1 MNNSNMDSLI
11 NLFTQGHGKYKQ
23 FLQFEAIVL
32 FLIIL
37 VFFSKMYDK
46 TYAFII
52 ILIVFGLIMS
62 NTFIKVTDNEINDK
76 NKITYYKLAALQDKV
91 NDYIQSKLDLINNLD
106 LPQKDIDLLV
116 EKNKLN
122 SLYIDSSM
130 IHFLYSIISLYQYNP
145 NEYYLLLKGTNNI
158 LKLLNEIQKFD
169 DSNTLPPEN
178 ISTLLQSAMTL
189 RVNCLNN
196 LQNFIYSVPKGTGM
210 NKYIEK
216 SIIIY
221 DSLISVSIK
230 KIYNYNIKYINK
242 KGINTSTK
250 FIRLNETRP
259 FEDND
264 NYNTIPV
271 KNSTTVNRKLIDLY
285 V

>member
-1 MNNSNMDSLI
+1 MDNLI

-23 FLQFEAIVL
+23 FLQFKAIIL
-32 FLIIL
+32 FLIII
-37 VFFSKMYDK
+37 VFFSKIYDK

-62 NTFIKVTDNEINDK
+62 NTFIKITDNDINDK
-76 NKITYYKLAALQDKV
+76 NKITYYKLVTLQDKI
-91 NDYIQSKLDLINNLD
+91 NDYIKSKLDLINNLV
-106 LPQKDIDLLV
+106 LSQNDIDLLI
-116 EKNKLN
+116 EKNKLD

-158 LKLLNEIQKFD
+158 LKLLYEIQKFD
-169 DSNTLPPEN
+169 NSTGLPPEN
-178 ISTLLQSAMTL
+178 IATLLQSAMTL

-196 LQNFIYSVPKGTGM
+196 IQNFIYSVPKGTGM

-216 SIIIY
+216 CVVIY
-221 DSLISVSIK
+221 DNLISISIK

-242 KGINTSTK
+242 KGINTYTQ

-259 FEDND
+259 FEIND
-264 NYNTIPV
+264 NYNIIPT

-285 V
+285 I